1 MRLIDADKFLKE
13 ILTAGI
19 GKTIIE
25 YSESNIGY
33 MIRRQPTVY
42 AAELLRDRWINVED
56 RLPELIPCYA
66 GTAYSEAVVVL
77 TSGKKA
83 MIAIWDGV
91 DFICAASYWDAE
103 GEQITHWMPLP
114 EPPEGY
120 TLSLGKIDGL
130 EDESDGI

>member
-25 YSESNIGY
+25 YSESDIGY
-33 MIRRQPTVY
+33 MIRRQPTVD

-56 RLPELIPCYA
+56 RFPELIPCSA
-66 GTAYSEAVVVL
+66 GTGYSEAVVVL

-103 GEQITHWMPLP
+103 GEQITHWMALPALP
-114 EPPEGY
+114 EVDKP
-120 TLSLGKIDGL
+120 
-130 EDESDGI
+130 